1 MSEQQIQSW
10 LDYELA
16 ATISSNKPK
25 NLQNNKNLK
34 EDLKSKIL
42 AGQNISTYDPLNLHK
57 DNTSLETGLQ
67 EMPNFTLHETPI
79 ICSRLATTSDKFW

>member
-1 MSEQQIQSW
+1 MWEQQIQSW

-42 AGQNISTYDPLNLHK
+42 AGQNISTYDP
-57 DNTSLETGLQ
+57 SQ
-67 EMPNFTLHETPI
+67 
-79 ICSRLATTSDKFW
+79 R